1 MKNKCYVCGSVVNW
15 VSDKDAVSEY
25 GLNEKGIVHE
35 YTCPN
40 CGAITNVFE
49 LENFKKKK

>member
-1 MKNKCYVCGSVVNW
+1 MENKCYVCGSVVNW

-40 CGAITNVFE
+40 CGTITNVFE